1 MSWYQ
6 IIGHDKIKKIL
17 QNSIINNRI
26 SHAYC
31 FIGIE
36 GIGKDALAIQFAKI
50 CNCEK
55 PIIDDGFIDSCDKC
69 HSCISIDNLTHP
81 NLELIFSLPTGKSSD
96 TKGDSAYDKLS
107 SEQIEI
113 IKDEIENKAKNH
125 YLPLKI
131 PNATQIKISSIRD
144 VKQKLSLSSFNDKRR
159 FVIVLKA
166 DEMNIEAENAFLKTL
181 EEPQENIT
189 IILISSKPDSLLQTI
204 ISRCQQINFSP
215 LDENKIVRKLILDN
229 NSNEIDAKIAA
240 RFAQG
245 SYLKALDFLDE
256 ENRVLRNEIVNLLRI
271 SLKKVKYREELVKNL
286 KNFLKD
292 KDKNQINK
300 IMQMLI
306 FWLNDVNIIKIT
318 GNSELIINSDDIQT
332 IQKFF
337 KGFGSKDIPKAIN
350 EIENYITMIYRNV
363 NVNLILISL
372 FIKLRRIFI
381 D

>member
-1 MSWYQ
+1 M
-6 IIGHDKIKKIL
+6 
-17 QNSIINNRI
+17 
-26 SHAYC
+26 
-31 FIGIE
+31 
-36 GIGKDALAIQFAKI
+36 
-50 CNCEK
+50 
-55 PIIDDGFIDSCDKC
+55 
-69 HSCISIDNLTHP
+69 
-81 NLELIFSLPTGKSSD
+81 
-96 TKGDSAYDKLS
+96 S

-271 SLKKVKYREELVKNL
+271 SLKKVKYREEFVKNL

-337 KGFGSKDIPKAIN
+337 KGFGNKDIPKAIN

-363 NVNLILISL
+363 NINLILISL

>member
-26 SHAYC
+26 SNAYC

-36 GIGKDALAIQFAKI
+36 GIGKDALAIQFAKV

-69 HSCISIDNLTHP
+69 HNCISIDNLAHP

-337 KGFGSKDIPKAIN
+337 KGFGNKDIPKAIN

-363 NVNLILISL
+363 NINLILISL